1 MKMVWINTEK
11 KLNQRRKRSE
21 LKGKAMRRIIK
32 SIKKYEEG
40 KQQDKQRITKNEFK
54 NILIS
59 RSASSEFQQQFIC
72 RSQEDLE
79 D

>member
-1 MKMVWINTEK
+1 MVWINTER

-59 RSASSEFQQQFIC
+59 RSASSEFQQQFI
-72 RSQEDLE
+72 
-79 D
+79 